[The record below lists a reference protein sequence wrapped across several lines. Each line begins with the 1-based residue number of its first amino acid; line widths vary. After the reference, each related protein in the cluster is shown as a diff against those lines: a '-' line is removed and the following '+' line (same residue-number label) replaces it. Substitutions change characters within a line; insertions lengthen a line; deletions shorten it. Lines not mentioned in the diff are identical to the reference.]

1 MVAQS
6 QKKAKQYYSLYLKE
20 KQKNVKAPKNFQPK
34 SSDLAKLMDIAIEN
48 HWLVENSVLYA
59 LLTDTL
65 TSLKKQEEEF
75 AKQGKLTKNKQK
87 PHPKGMRYNPLV
99 IKWSCM
105 IASKCHKKGYE
116 VV

>member
-1 MVAQS
+1 MISQFVARR
-6 QKKAKQYYSLYLKE
+6 E
-20 KQKNVKAPKNFQPK
+20 TKNVKPPKNFQPK

-48 HWLVENSVLYA
+48 HWLVEKSVLYA
-59 LLTDTL
+59 LPTDTL
-65 TSLKKQEEEF
+65 TSLKKEEEEF

-105 IASKCHKKGYE
+105 IANKCHKKGYE

>member
-1 MVAQS
+1 
-6 QKKAKQYYSLYLKE
+6 
-20 KQKNVKAPKNFQPK
+20 
-34 SSDLAKLMDIAIEN
+34 MDIAIEN

-105 IASKCHKKGYE
+105 IASKCHKKGRRWSE
-116 VV
+116 AFFQFCPGKPSNNIGRRQVQQAQSPRII